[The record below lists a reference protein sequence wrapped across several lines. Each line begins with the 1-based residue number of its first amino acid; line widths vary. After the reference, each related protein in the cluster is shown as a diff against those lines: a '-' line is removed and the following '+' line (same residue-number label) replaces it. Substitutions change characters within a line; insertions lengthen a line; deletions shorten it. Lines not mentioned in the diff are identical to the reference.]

1 MKKIIIT
8 NVENYNIE
16 VKEITFIY
24 LDQKFVYKVHESSS
38 YSESFIID
46 LNNSDKRLSESE
58 LEDLK
63 HKIEEIFDDSDFEIG
78 GQMSL

>member
-1 MKKIIIT
+1 MEKILIT

-38 YSESFIID
+38 YRESFIVD
-46 LNNSDKRLSESE
+46 LNNSDKRLSECE

-78 GQMSL
+78 EQMSL